1 MKRPGQRHRDR
12 RPPVAS
18 CFCDG
23 CSTVIRCDLTG
34 KLERARQ
41 RNLMLMSHAGV
52 PVR

>member
-1 MKRPGQRHRDR
+1 MKRLSQRHCDR
-12 RPPVAS
+12 RPLSS
-18 CFCDG
+18 CFCDE

-52 PVR
+52 AVR